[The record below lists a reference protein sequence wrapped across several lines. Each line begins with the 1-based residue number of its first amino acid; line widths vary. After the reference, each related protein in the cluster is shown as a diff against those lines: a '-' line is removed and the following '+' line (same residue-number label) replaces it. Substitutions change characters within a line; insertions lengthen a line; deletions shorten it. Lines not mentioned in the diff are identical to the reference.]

1 MTEQSNTDWLEEA
14 TESAPAR
21 RDQIFEVGV
30 FLFLIV
36 PSMVTSF
43 FIIKTGTAGFGITAF
58 ATILRDLA
66 LVALILLF
74 LWRNREPIRRIGWT
88 AGGGWREVAIG
99 IILAPVIF
107 YAAGYLDQALQS
119 AGLSGP
125 SNTQQ
130 PGVLEAV
137 GAGQLVLAF
146 VLVVVV
152 AIAEETIFRGYL
164 MLRFKGIWHSPALAI
179 VLSAFVFSLGHGYEG
194 TAGVITVGLMG
205 AAFAIIYQ
213 WRGSLVAPM
222 ILHFIQDFISIVLA
236 PLITGGS

>member
-1 MTEQSNTDWLEEA
+1 MAEDNSTDWLED
-14 TESAPAR
+14 ESESRPAR
-21 RDQIFEVGV
+21 RDQVFEVGV

-43 FIIKTGTAGFGITAF
+43 FIIKQGSAGFVITAF
-58 ATILRDLA
+58 ATIFRDLA

-74 LWRNREPIRRIGWT
+74 LWRNRESVTRIGWIT
-88 AGGGWREVAIG
+88 QGGWKEVAIG
-99 IILAPVIF
+99 VLLAPVIF
-107 YAAGYLDQALQS
+107 YGAGYLDQALQS

-130 PGVLEAV
+130 PGFLQAV
-137 GAGQLVLAF
+137 GAGELVLAF

-205 AAFAIIYQ
+205 AAFAVIYQ
-213 WRGSLVAPM
+213 WRGSLIAPM
-222 ILHFIQDFISIVLA
+222 VLHFIQDFVSIVLA
-236 PLITGGS
+236 PLLTGGS

>member
-1 MTEQSNTDWLEEA
+1 MTEENTDWLEDEG
-14 TESAPAR
+14 ESRPGR
-21 RDQIFEVGV
+21 REQLFEVGV

-43 FIIKTGTAGFGITAF
+43 FIVKQGSAGFVITAF
-58 ATILRDLA
+58 ATIFRDLA
-66 LVALILLF
+66 LVSLVLLF
-74 LWRNREPIRRIGWT
+74 LWRNRESVRRIGWT
-88 AGGGWREVAIG
+88 FRDGWKEVAIG
-99 IILAPVIF
+99 VLLAPVIF
-107 YAAGYLDQALQS
+107 YGAGFLDEALQS

-130 PGVLEAV
+130 PGFLQAV
-137 GAGQLVLAF
+137 GAGELVLAF

-179 VLSAFVFSLGHGYEG
+179 VLSAFIFSLGHGYEG

-222 ILHFIQDFISIVLA
+222 VLHFIQDFVSIVLA
-236 PLITGGS
+236 PLISGGS